1 MLRGALTPLGP
12 PAYNAGILD
21 DLSASGAR
29 PMAYHETVL
38 SAIGRTP
45 LVRLQ
50 KVVGPDDATVLAK
63 LEFMNPGGSI
73 KDRMALHIIEKAER
87 AGLLRPGGTIVENT
101 SGNTGVGVAMAAA
114 VKGYRCV
121 FTMPD
126 KMSKEKQD
134 TLKAFGAQVIVTP
147 TNVPADSPDSYYS
160 VAKRIAAETPNSF
173 YLNQYHNPDNVE
185 AHYQLTGPELW
196 EETGGR
202 LDAFVAGLGTGGTM
216 SGCGRFFKEKNPKV
230 QNVGVDPIGSV
241 YHSMFKTGK
250 LGHPHVYKVE
260 GIGEDMMCGAM
271 DLSVLDDVRQ
281 VNDVQSFVM
290 ARRLAREEGIFA
302 GGSSGAAVHVAVQ
315 LARELGKGKVI
326 VVPLPDGGRAY
337 ISKFFSD
344 EWMRDNGFPVNGG
357 EPLSAATVKEVLG
370 RRRGEVITAR
380 RTDRVE
386 VVVKKMK
393 DHDISQMPVV
403 DDGGRVTG
411 MIHEYDL
418 LNFLIEGKHRLSE
431 VVEPLVQPLQGVV
444 TPDTAVAKLR
454 DIFNDDN
461 VAVVKEG
468 EKVIGIITKIDLI
481 DFLGQRLK

>member
-1 MLRGALTPLGP
+1 LAAARFPQPAGPDLPEPLMP
-12 PAYNAGILD
+12 
-21 DLSASGAR
+21 
-29 PMAYHETVL
+29 YHENVL

-45 LVRLQ
+45 LVKLN

-63 LEFMNPGGSI
+63 LEYVNPGGSI
-73 KDRMALHIIEKAER
+73 KDRMALFIIEKAEK
-87 AGLLRPGGTIVENT
+87 AGLLRKGGTIVENT

-114 VKGYRCV
+114 VKGYRCI

-134 TLKAFGAQVIVTP
+134 TLKAFGAQVVVTP
-147 TNVPADSPDSYYS
+147 TNVPADSPESYYS

-173 YLNQYHNPDNVE
+173 YLNQYHNPDNIE
-185 AHYQLTGPELW
+185 AHYKLTAPELW
-196 EETGGR
+196 EQTGGQF
-202 LDAFVAGLGTGGTM
+202 DAFVAGVGTGGSM
-216 SGCGRFFKEKNPKV
+216 SGCGRFFKEKNPKIL
-230 QNVGVDPIGSV
+230 NVGADPIGSV

-250 LGHPHVYKVE
+250 LSQPHVYKVE

-281 VNDVQSFVM
+281 VNDAQSFAM

-302 GGSSGAAVHVAVQ
+302 GGSSGSAVHVAVQ
-315 LARELGKGKVI
+315 LAKELGKGKTI

-337 ISKFFSD
+337 ISKFYSD
-344 EWMRDNGFPVNGG
+344 EWMRDNGFPVGNGPEG
-357 EPLSAATVKEVLG
+357 LSAATVKDVLG
-370 RRRGEVITAR
+370 RRRGEVITAKR
-380 RTDRVE
+380 ADKVE

-403 DDGGRVTG
+403 DDQGRAIG

-431 VVEPLVQPLQGVV
+431 VVEPLIQPLQGIV
-444 TPDTAVAKLR
+444 TSDTPVGKLR
-454 DIFNDDN
+454 DIFNDDH

-468 EKVIGIITKIDLI
+468 DAVTGIVTKIDLI
-481 DFLGQRLK
+481 EFLGERLR